1 MVTNPLRVSMTVEL
15 RTPDQI
21 AKMRIAGRMAAEVLE
36 LIGEYVVPGVST
48 EELDRICHEHI
59 VNIQKA
65 IPACLGYRGFPKSIC
80 TSVNQVVCHGI
91 PADKKILKAGDI
103 INIDVT
109 VIKDGWYGD
118 TSKMY
123 CVGAVPS
130 HAQRLIQISQE
141 CLYKGIELVRPGV
154 RLGDIGHAIQTH
166 AEANYYS
173 VVRDYCGHGIGD
185 EFHQEPQ
192 VLHYGRPGTGLELL
206 EGMTFTIEPMI
217 NAGKHGTKLKRD
229 GWTVETQDGRLSS
242 QWEHTMLV
250 TADDVEVF
258 TARSEEAFTARNE
271 EASNAQN

>member
-1 MVTNPLRVSMTVEL
+1 MTVEL

-250 TADDVEVF
+250 TADGAEVFTARSEEAF

>member
-1 MVTNPLRVSMTVEL
+1 
-15 RTPDQI
+15 
-21 AKMRIAGRMAAEVLE
+21 
-36 LIGEYVVPGVST
+36 
-48 EELDRICHEHI
+48 
-59 VNIQKA
+59 
-65 IPACLGYRGFPKSIC
+65 
-80 TSVNQVVCHGI
+80 
-91 PADKKILKAGDI
+91 
-103 INIDVT
+103 
-109 VIKDGWYGD
+109 
-118 TSKMY
+118 MY

-229 GWTVETQDGRLSS
+229 GWKVETQDGRLSS

-250 TADDVEVF
+250 TADGVEVFTARSEEAF